1 MESQN
6 ETQPYILAES
16 ASEVSSKKFIAQVF
30 AYMFVAL
37 GVSALVAYWFAGNP
51 EMMRYLINDAGT
63 GLNLL
68 GYAVMFSPLGFVL
81 LMSLG
86 YARLSSGTLM
96 TLFFVYAAI
105 TGISFSFILLA
116 YSSASVFGCFI
127 SASVMF
133 GIMAIMGYTTQQ
145 DLTSF
150 GRLMMMGLFGII
162 IASLINMFMKSDTMD
177 YIVSIIGVLVFTGL
191 TAYDV
196 QKLKHIGEG
205 IEQQGIPAVEANKR
219 SVLGALTLYLD
230 FINLFLML
238 LRLFGGKR
246 D

>member
-1 MESQN
+1 METHN
-6 ETQPYILAES
+6 ETQPTIILES
-16 ASEVSSKKFIAQVF
+16 ANQVSAKKFIAQVF
-30 AYMFVAL
+30 SYMFLAL
-37 GVSALVAYWFAGNP
+37 GISALMAFWFASSP
-51 EMMRYLINDAGT
+51 ELLSYLVNET
-63 GLNLL
+63 GLNAL
-68 GYAVMFSPLGFVL
+68 GYIVMFSPLGFVL
-81 LMSLG
+81 LMSMG
-86 YARLSSGTLM
+86 YTKFSATGLLS
-96 TLFFVYAAI
+96 LFVVYAAI

-127 SASVMF
+127 SASLMF
-133 GIMAIMGYTTQQ
+133 GVMAVMGYTTQQ

-150 GRLMMMGLFGII
+150 GRLMMMGLFGIV

-177 YIVSIIGVLVFTGL
+177 YVVSVIGVLVFTGL

-196 QKLKHIGEG
+196 QKLKYIGEG
-205 IEQQGIPAVEANKR
+205 MEQEGLPAVEAKKR
-219 SVLGALTLYLD
+219 SVMGALTLYLD